1 MPRKDRM
8 RSAPERIGESSR
20 RKLEAL
26 RDDCRRHPERP
37 VPLECI
43 EGPQEGASALE
54 RARKAGMLH
63 PIAASSGRLEGRPG
77 DSVRAYLGMAKGDA
91 EARALALLERL
102 GELAIREPALM
113 ATASAEAPALPA
125 GKPGALLVGAVLISG
140 LVAPEESS
148 VLAPASAGMARRKA
162 RGKARTITLAARGT
176 RRVWQVPC
184 VLSAIAQVC
193 DAVLRATGAPV
204 RAIRSAKFT
213 EPTGSDALALREL
226 AELDSDKRL
235 SCDKLGHLIGLEP
248 RSVRN
253 VLERLREAGWPIDS
267 RAGAEGGARLSSE
280 RTSAQREWL
289 ERKPRR

>member
-43 EGPQEGASALE
+43 EGPHEGASALE
-54 RARKAGMLH
+54 LARKAGMLH
-63 PIAASSGRLEGRPG
+63 PIAASSGRLERSPG

-113 ATASAEAPALPA
+113 ATASAEAPAIPA

-140 LVAPEESS
+140 LVAPDESS
-148 VLAPASAGMARRKA
+148 VLAPASAGTARRRA
-162 RGKARTITLAARGT
+162 GGKARTITLATRGT

-193 DAVLRATGAPV
+193 DAVLGASEVTARAGAFLSPCDKAASLLLELHALLPEDRLKAAV
-204 RAIRSAKFT
+204 IAKRLKVQ
-213 EPTGSDALALREL
+213 ERRVREL
-226 AELDSDKRL
+226 IRELVDR
-235 SCDKLGHLIGLEP
+235 
-248 RSVRN
+248 
-253 VLERLREAGWPIDS
+253 GWPIES
-267 RAGAEGGARLSSE
+267 KSGRHGGARLIPE
-280 RTSAQREWL
+280 RLSVEQRDWL
-289 ERKPRR
+289 ERAAP